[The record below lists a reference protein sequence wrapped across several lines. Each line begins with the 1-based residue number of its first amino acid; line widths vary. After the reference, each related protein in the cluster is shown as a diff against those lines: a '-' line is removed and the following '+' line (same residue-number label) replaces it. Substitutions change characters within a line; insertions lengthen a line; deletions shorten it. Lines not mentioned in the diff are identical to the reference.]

1 MISAGREEEIKAPAN
16 VCRLKTRGRKKKRTG
31 NTAVQTGRYVCHS
44 CLLGLLKQAAFL
56 EVAKEELF
64 SDERK

>member
-1 MISAGREEEIKAPAN
+1 M
-16 VCRLKTRGRKKKRTG
+16 
-31 NTAVQTGRYVCHS
+31 QTGRYVCHS